1 MEKDTNKT
9 VDYKTSRLSIG
20 HTGGVLSHNISP
32 SHPILIQQPS
42 IEPYDTLGSKPT
54 TATNLQRKKP
64 KGPNSLN
71 IKVLEM
77 WINDTI
83 LEAETGDL
91 KIPQ

>member
-20 HTGGVLSHNISP
+20 HTGGVFSHNISP
-32 SHPILIQQPS
+32 SHSILIQQPS
-42 IEPYDTLGSKPT
+42 TETYDTLGSKPT
-54 TATNLQRKKP
+54 TPNLERKKP

-71 IKVLEM
+71 IKFLEM